1 MHSGKTARPDIKCT
15 AEISK
20 KKFKK
25 LPVLEQIL
33 KLFYRYQPS
42 QYFFTYS
49 GIKLKNIFLP
59 IFQIISFATSPEDS
73 ENLKE
78 KYS

>member
-1 MHSGKTARPDIKCT
+1 MHSGKTARPDIKYT

-59 IFQIISFATSPEDS
+59 EDDGRV
-73 ENLKE
+73 L
-78 KYS
+78 YSCCRLFTNDQ